1 MGPPCQADPHRQGMP
16 SQTLFLDKYLF
27 PQNSVT
33 SAPKI
38 AWLHPMKKKMPS
50 WKSTIATCH
59 AWPRAA
65 LDTNETKLVASG
77 AKRCLRSPTFQV
89 RSEFI
94 YTVQYTRTILKCTNI
109 YHYVCIWCYII
120 HIVFLYVIM
129 HSWLTLCK
137 PSWSGECLDRC
148 ISYHSL
154 YDFMHIISYHI
165 ENA

>member
-94 YTVQYTRTILKCTNI
+94 YTVQYTHTILKCTNI
-109 YHYVCIWCYII
+109 SLCMYMMLYHSYSVHRGVENVWIDVYHITVCMI
-120 HIVFLYVIM
+120 
-129 HSWLTLCK
+129 S
-137 PSWSGECLDRC
+137 C
-148 ISYHSL
+148 ISYHIIL
-154 YDFMHIISYHI
+154 KMHSYISYI
-165 ENA
+165 